1 MEHERGIMSDS
12 YGPVS
17 TSSPDAPMTTRS
29 APGSGTTDATDVKD
43 TAVAGAGNVVDTA
56 KQEAS
61 SVASEAKSQART
73 LYHQGKRELRDQA
86 EKQQQRAADGL
97 RSAGDELRSMAS
109 SAPNPGLA
117 TDLVREA
124 SHRVSG
130 VANWL
135 STRSPESLLQE
146 VKQYARRKPGM
157 FIGVAVVAGIAAGR
171 LVRALAEE
179 NADRKADAMQGDGMR
194 VGDYSARPVGD
205 GWTGNG
211 SPSDGV
217 GMQYGG
223 TMPGAA
229 ASEFA
234 DSPRGDYES
243 TEWTQGTTGEVPG
256 R

>member
-1 MEHERGIMSDS
+1 M
-12 YGPVS
+12 
-17 TSSPDAPMTTRS
+17 ATRS
-29 APGSGTTDATDVKD
+29 VPGSGTTDATDVKD

-61 SVASEAKSQART
+61 SVASEAKSQAKT

-97 RSAGDELRSMAS
+97 RSTGDELRSMAS
-109 SAPNPGLA
+109 NSQNPGLA

-130 VANWL
+130 VADWL
-135 STRSPESLLQE
+135 SARNPESLLQE
-146 VKQYARRKPGM
+146 VKQYARRRPGM
-157 FIGVAVVAGIAAGR
+157 FIGIAVVAGIAAGR

-179 NADRKADAMQGDGMR
+179 NADRKADELHGDGMR
-194 VGDYSARPVGD
+194 TADYTARPVTT
-205 GWTGNG
+205 GWTANG
-211 SPSDGV
+211 SPSDGSS
-217 GMQYGG
+217 MQYGES
-223 TMPGAA
+223 MPGAA

-243 TEWTQGTTGEVPG
+243 NEWTQGTTGEGSG

>member
-1 MEHERGIMSDS
+1 
-12 YGPVS
+12 
-17 TSSPDAPMTTRS
+17 MTTRS
-29 APGSGTTDATDVKD
+29 APGTGTTDATDVKD
-43 TAVAGAGNVVDTA
+43 TAVEGASNVVDTA

-73 LYHQGKRELRDQA
+73 LYHQGKQELRDQA
-86 EKQQQRAADGL
+86 GKQQQRAAEGL

-109 SAPNPGLA
+109 SSQNPGLA

-124 SHRVSG
+124 SRRVSG

-135 STRSPESLLQE
+135 STRNPDSLLQE
-146 VKQYARRKPGM
+146 VKSYARRRPGM
-157 FIGVAVVAGIAAGR
+157 FIGVALVAGLAAGR
-171 LVRALAEE
+171 LVRALADE
-179 NADRKADAMQGDGMR
+179 NADRKADATQGDGM
-194 VGDYSARPVGD
+194 GYGGYTTTPVTD

-211 SPSDGV
+211 SPAVGTGV
-217 GMQYGG
+217 QYGG
-223 TMPGAA
+223 SMPGAT

-243 TEWTQGTTGEVPG
+243 TEWTEGTSGEGYG

>member
-1 MEHERGIMSDS
+1 MSDS

-17 TSSPDAPMTTRS
+17 TSSPDAPMTNRS
-29 APGSGTTDATDVKD
+29 APGTGTTDATDVKD
-43 TAVAGAGNVVDTA
+43 TAVAGAGSVVDTA

-61 SVASEAKSQART
+61 SVASEAKSQAKT

-109 SAPNPGLA
+109 SAQNPGLA
-117 TDLVREA
+117 TDLVRQA

-130 VANWL
+130 VADWL
-135 STRSPESLLQE
+135 SARDPESLLQE
-146 VKQYARRKPGM
+146 VKQYARRRPGM
-157 FIGVAVVAGIAAGR
+157 FIGIAAVAGVVVGR

-179 NADRKADAMQGDGMR
+179 SADRKADETQGMR
-194 VGDYSARPVGD
+194 TADYTARPVTT
-205 GWTGNG
+205 GWTANG
-211 SPSDGV
+211 SPSEGV
-217 GMQYGG
+217 GTQYGV
-223 TMPGAA
+223 PGAA

-243 TEWTQGTTGEVPG
+243 TEWTQGSTGEVPG